1 MAVTAWRSAVGLSWY
16 CDPPRSAV
24 TKAVCSRAIPGV
36 AGNEV
41 RIPRGTQL
49 GFRLERPFDVGVNDR
64 GVMRNG
70 QHYHDYYGHGSSDR
84 RY

>member
-1 MAVTAWRSAVGLSWY
+1 
-16 CDPPRSAV
+16 
-24 TKAVCSRAIPGV
+24 V